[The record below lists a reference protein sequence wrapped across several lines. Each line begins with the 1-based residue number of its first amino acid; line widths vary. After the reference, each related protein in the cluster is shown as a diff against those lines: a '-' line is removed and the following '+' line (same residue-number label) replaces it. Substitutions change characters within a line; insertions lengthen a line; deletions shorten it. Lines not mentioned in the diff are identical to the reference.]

1 MASELFNSISGYS
14 IGIPPIEVIDSNG
27 NLKTN
32 VLTTGNVAASNV
44 YANQYFYANGQP
56 ILMVAV
62 AGSNTQ
68 VQFNDN
74 MQLGAS
80 ASFTFDGVSNLLTI
94 TNLSVTGVSNL
105 GAVGNIVITGGN
117 TGYVLTTDGTGN
129 LSWSAKGSNSSPGG
143 TNTQVQ
149 FNDNGVLN
157 GTSGLTFNKTT
168 NTLSTVNVDANVFT
182 GNLYGTA
189 NVAIVAGTVT
199 VSSQPNITSVGTL
212 TSVSVS
218 GTATVGNL
226 VTLGTFSAN
235 GISSPN
241 ITSNSLIVNSYFRTN
256 SGSTTEFFG
265 NVNLAFAPNVDLG
278 SADHLTIS
286 GGNAGYV
293 LTTNGTGNITW
304 SPAPG
309 GPGGSNT
316 QVQYND
322 NGVLGGS
329 PNFTYNDIT
338 NTLTIAGHLVANTFQ
353 MGSGVYRFFTTEV
366 LLSSTSSADPAQVI
380 YEVPSAQVSSL
391 DFVIIS
397 TDISEGTRT
406 STKISAT
413 VLGSEV
419 AYTEFAGIHINGG
432 VGSFEVDYMSGN
444 VLSPA
449 VIRLLCSPDSAN
461 YTTHNILITKYAA
474 L

>member
-27 NLKTN
+27 NLRTN

-62 AGSNTQ
+62 AGNNTQ

-80 ASFTFDGVSNLLTI
+80 SAFTFDGVSNLLTI
-94 TNLSVTGVSNL
+94 TNLSVPGISNL

-117 TGYVLTTDGTGN
+117 TGYVLTTDGNGN
-129 LSWSAKGSNSSPGG
+129 LSWSSKGSNSVPGG
-143 TNTQVQ
+143 SNTQVQ

-168 NTLSTVNVDANVFT
+168 NTLSTGNVDANVFT

-199 VSSQPNITSVGTL
+199 ASSQPNITSVGTL
-212 TSVSVS
+212 SSLSVS

-226 VTLGTFSAN
+226 VTLGTFNAN
-235 GISSPN
+235 GISSPS
-241 ITSNSLIVNSYFRTN
+241 ITTNSLTVNSYFRTN
-256 SGSTTEFFG
+256 AGSSTEFFG
-265 NVNLAFAPNVDLG
+265 NVNLSFSPSVNLG
-278 SADHLTIS
+278 DTSGLTIS
-286 GGNAGYV
+286 GGAAGYV
-293 LTTNGTGNITW
+293 LTTNGLGNVSW
-304 SPAPG
+304 NPAPG

-316 QVQYND
+316 QIQYND

-329 PNFTYNDIT
+329 PKFTFNEVTDSVVIS
-338 NTLTIAGHLVANTFQ
+338 GHLVANTFQ
-353 MGSGVYRFFTTEV
+353 MGSGAYQFFTTEV
-366 LLSSTSSADPAQVI
+366 FLSSTSSITPEQILYSVPA
-380 YEVPSAQVSSL
+380 AQVSSL

-397 TDISEGTRT
+397 TDLSEGTRT

-413 VLGSEV
+413 ILGSEV
-419 AYTEFAGIHINGG
+419 AYTEYAGIHINGG
-432 VGSFEVDYMSGN
+432 VGSFSVDYNPGN
-444 VLSPA
+444 VIDPA
-449 VIRLLCSPDSAN
+449 TLRLLCSPDSAN

>member
-80 ASFTFDGVSNLLTI
+80 ASFTFDGSANLLTV
-94 TNLSVTGVSNL
+94 TNLTIPGISFL
-105 GAVGNIVITGGN
+105 GDANNVKITGGQSN
-117 TGYVLTTDGTGN
+117 YVLTTDGLGN
-129 LSWSAKGSNSSPGG
+129 LTWTEKGSNSTPGG
-143 TNTQVQ
+143 SNTQIQ

-157 GTSGLTFNKTT
+157 GTSGLTFNKTN
-168 NTLSTVNVDANVFT
+168 NTLTT
-182 GNLYGTA
+182 GNVVANNFIGNLVGTA
-189 NVAIVAGTVT
+189 NSAIVAETVSN
-199 VSSQPNITSVGTL
+199 SSQPNITSVGTL
-212 TSVSVS
+212 TSLSVS
-218 GTATVGNL
+218 GNSTVGNL
-226 VTLGTFSAN
+226 VTLGTFNAN
-235 GISSPN
+235 SISTPS

-256 SGSTTEFFG
+256 AGSTTEFFG

-278 SADHLTIS
+278 SADHLRIT

-304 SPAPG
+304 AAAPG

-316 QVQYND
+316 QVQFNN
-322 NGVLGGS
+322 NGTLGGT
-329 PNFTYNDIT
+329 PKFTFNNVTD
-338 NTLTIAGHLVANTFQ
+338 TLTVAGHLVANTFQ
-353 MGSGVYRFFTTEV
+353 MGSGAYRFFTTEV
-366 LLSSTSSADPAQVI
+366 FLSSTSSLTPEQVLYTVPAAD
-380 YEVPSAQVSSL
+380 VSSI

-397 TDISEGTRT
+397 TDLSEGTRT

-419 AYTEFAGIHINGG
+419 AYTEYAGIHINGG
-432 VGSFEVDYMSGN
+432 VGSFEVDYISGN
-444 VLSPA
+444 VTSPA
-449 VIRLLCSPDSAN
+449 AIRLLCSPDSAN
-461 YTTHNILITKYAA
+461 YTSHNMLITKYAA